1 MGLLHSLI
9 AQQQPIRDGRSAWAE
24 FMAGVRS
31 TFEQQADWTLYAG
44 LGLVVAIVIVGDVLL
59 ARWIVRRLGRRG

>member
-9 AQQQPIRDGRSAWAE
+9 AQQQSIRDGRSAWAE

-31 TFEQQADWTLYAG
+31 TFEQQAEWTQ
-44 LGLVVAIVIVGDVLL
+44 VAAFGVLFVAVMVGNVLL
-59 ARWIVRRLGRRG
+59 ARWLLRRFGTRG